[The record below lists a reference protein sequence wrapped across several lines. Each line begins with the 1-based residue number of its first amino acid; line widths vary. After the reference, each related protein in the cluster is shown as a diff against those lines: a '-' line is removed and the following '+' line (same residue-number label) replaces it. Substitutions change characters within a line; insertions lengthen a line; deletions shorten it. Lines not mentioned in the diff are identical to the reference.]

1 MAFPSFKTERLLVRP
16 IKPTDAKGLHRAFG
30 DPEAMRFWDSRPSRS
45 VDETRSWI
53 PKSTPHFGM
62 WAVLAKDG
70 KRFLGMVNF
79 HARNAAH
86 RRLAIG
92 YILARAHWR
101 KGFMHEALVP
111 FIGYCFA
118 NLGCHRVEALIEPAN
133 AASKALAEKLGFRA
147 EGVLRDRLCVEGAFR
162 SVIMYALFA
171 PDWQARHSKPAAARK
186 AKAKR

>member
-16 IKPTDAKGLHRAFG
+16 IKPTDAKGLHKAFG
-30 DPEAMRFWDSRPSRS
+30 DPAAMRFWDRPPARN
-45 VDETRSWI
+45 VDETRGWI

-79 HARNAAH
+79 HARNATH

-92 YILARAHWR
+92 YILAREHWR

-118 NLGCHRVEALIEPAN
+118 TLGCHRVEALIEPAN

-147 EGVLRDRLCVEGAFR
+147 EGVLRDWLCVKGEFR
-162 SVIMYALFA
+162 SVVMYALFED
-171 PDWQARHSKPAAARK
+171 DWQARHPKPAAARRVK
-186 AKAKR
+186 TKR